1 MTSFDPNKDYTLS
14 ATENTDKADSLYD
27 IIMDV
32 QNTLKDISDLLLVRD
47 TTRNGNGTEKHASPE
62 LTELPSVYD
71 SIFKKK

>member
-1 MTSFDPNKDYTLS
+1 MTSFDPNKDYTLP
-14 ATENTDKADSLYD
+14 ATENTDNADSLYE

-47 TTRNGNGTEKHASPE
+47 TTRDGNETEQDASPE

>member
-1 MTSFDPNKDYTLS
+1 MTSFDPNKDYKLS
-14 ATENTDKADSLYD
+14 ATENTDNADSLHD

-47 TTRNGNGTEKHASPE
+47 TTRNGNGTEQDASPE
-62 LTELPSVYD
+62 LTEPPSVYD